1 MNVNTHI
8 WWLHTWYMYC
18 LVCLNP
24 LFPFPSFPLLFLRL
38 RTLSS
43 GGGNKNSSSG
53 GGKSGGGGEGGIHSP
68 LKHSQSHNSFVS
80 PVKQPPSSSTFSGL
94 PGTPTT
100 STKKFPLAKHRYGKE
115 ELLQLFSD
123 DVQRPSTLPHLTPLT
138 RTQLLTP
145 LSFMPLSEEEQVSFS
160 DNYARSTLQLTLHEI
175 RTPAFVY
182 LLHRTYETLLGK

>member
-8 WWLHTWYMYC
+8 CWLHYLHGTCTTSC
-18 LVCLNP
+18 LSK
-24 LFPFPSFPLLFLRL
+24 PFSSFPLTLPLFHRL

-53 GGKSGGGGEGGIHSP
+53 GGGGGKSGGGGEGGTHSP

-94 PGTPTT
+94 PGTLTA

-123 DVQRPSTLPHLTPLT
+123 DVQRPNTLPHLTPLT

-145 LSFMPLSEEEQVSFS
+145 LSFMPLSEEEQVS
-160 DNYARSTLQLTLHEI
+160 
-175 RTPAFVY
+175 
-182 LLHRTYETLLGK
+182 